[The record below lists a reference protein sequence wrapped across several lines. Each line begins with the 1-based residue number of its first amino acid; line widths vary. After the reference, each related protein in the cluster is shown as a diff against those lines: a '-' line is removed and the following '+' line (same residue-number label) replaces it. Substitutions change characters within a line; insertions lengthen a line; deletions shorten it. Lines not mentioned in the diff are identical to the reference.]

1 MDDLFILIYVIML
14 LGFLVVT
21 FVLPIVSLIIALRS
35 KRKLHERLSRL
46 EAAHGLT
53 PRDQSAIQ
61 QLSARVQ
68 RLEELLSSGATPI
81 REFTGPIEGALTLP
95 ATTIEQ
101 PATEQQPPPI
111 SAPTPPS
118 PPAPPSSSLSAYDLE
133 SIIGRR
139 WVGWIAVL
147 LILFATAF
155 FLKYAFDNRWIG
167 EVGRVA
173 IGIAAGV
180 TMTLLGFKYLKRG
193 WKIFSQILT
202 GGGVVLLY
210 LSTYA
215 AFGYYHLVPQKAAF
229 VFMAILIAE
238 AAALALLYEAPAIAI
253 MALLGGFLTPLLLH
267 SNRDQYLSLFAY
279 IIAIDIG
286 ALALLKHWR
295 GLRTIAF
302 LGSHLLF
309 WLWYDEHYHHDKLA
323 AVLTFQLALFLIFLT
338 AHLVGRLL
346 RRLHSTTLE
355 DIWLLVI
362 NPFVFFASVYHLL
375 NPSYHDWMG
384 VFAILM
390 ALIYAAAAKLL
401 LDRSTTSRVES
412 LSLIGIALTFVTIAI
427 PIQLRSNWI
436 TIAWSIEA
444 LAMLWAGIETRS
456 LRLRASACLI
466 FALAFLKQLLW
477 DTPYGYR
484 PAFIPIFNRYF
495 LSSLV
500 VIGCLFG
507 AAALYQTLAKRKKV
521 SGESLKFAFLLS
533 AVVALWLVFSI
544 ETFTFFQGRALV
556 QRLAE
561 DARHQR
567 WLGQMALSVVWA
579 VYAAVLAAVGF
590 LRRSSVTRWA
600 SLALFALTIV
610 KAMFVD
616 IAELQQLYRIIVFF
630 VLGILLLLVAW
641 GYHKAFHARES
652 NS

>member
-1 MDDLFILIYVIML
+1 MDDLFILIYVVML
-14 LGFLVVT
+14 LGVVIIT

-53 PRDQSAIQ
+53 PSDQSAIK
-61 QLSARVQ
+61 QLSERVQ
-68 RLEELLSSGATPI
+68 RLEELLSRGATPTT
-81 REFTGPIEGALTLP
+81 EFTRPIEVAPTPP
-95 ATTIEQ
+95 APTIDQ
-101 PATEQQPPPI
+101 PATEQQPPQI
-111 SAPTPPS
+111 VAAPPPS
-118 PPAPPSSSLSAYDLE
+118 PPSSSLSAYDLE
-133 SIIGRR
+133 SLIGRR
-139 WVGWIAVL
+139 WIGWIAVL

-180 TMTLLGFKYLKRG
+180 VMTSFGFKYFQRS
-193 WKIFSQILT
+193 WRIFSQILT

-238 AAALALLYEAPAIAI
+238 AAALALLYEAPSIAI

-267 SNRDQYLSLFAY
+267 SNRDQYISLFAY

-302 LGSHLLF
+302 LGSHILF
-309 WLWYDEHYHHDKLA
+309 WLWYDEHYHHEKLG
-323 AVLTFQLALFLIFLT
+323 AVLIFQLALFLIFLT

-355 DIWLLVI
+355 DVWLLVI
-362 NPFVFFASVYHLL
+362 NPFVFFTSVYHLL

-401 LDRSTTSRVES
+401 LDRTTTNRAEL
-412 LSLIGIALTFVTIAI
+412 LSLIGVALTFVTIAI

-436 TIAWSIEA
+436 TIAWTIEA

-456 LRLRASACLI
+456 KRLRISSCLI
-466 FALAFLKQLLW
+466 FALAFFKLLLW

-507 AAALYQTLAKRKKV
+507 AAALYQTLARRKKI
-521 SGESLKFAFLLS
+521 SDQGLKYVFLLS
-533 AVVALWLVFSI
+533 AVVALWLVFSM

-600 SLALFALTIV
+600 ALALFALTIV

-652 NS
+652 TS

>member
-1 MDDLFILIYVIML
+1 MDDLFILIYIAML
-14 LGFLVVT
+14 LGFLVIT
-21 FVLPIVSLIIALRS
+21 LVLPIVSLIVALRS
-35 KRKLHERLSRL
+35 KRKLYERLSRL

-53 PRDQSAIQ
+53 PSDQSAIQ
-61 QLSARVQ
+61 QLSAKVQ
-68 RLEELLSSGATPI
+68 RLEELLSSGTVPP
-81 REFTGPIEGALTLP
+81 RESTRPIEVAPKPSAPTV
-95 ATTIEQ
+95 EQ
-101 PATEQQPPPI
+101 PATEQQTPQFV
-111 SAPTPPS
+111 APTPPS
-118 PPAPPSSSLSAYDLE
+118 PPSSSLSAYDVE

-180 TMTLLGFKYLKRG
+180 AMTSLGFKYFQRS
-193 WKIFSQILT
+193 WRIFSQILT

-267 SNRDQYLSLFAY
+267 SNRDQYVSLFAY
-279 IIAIDIG
+279 IIAIDVG

-302 LGSHLLF
+302 LGSHTLF
-309 WLWYDEHYHHDKLA
+309 WLWYDEHYHHDKLG
-323 AVLTFQLALFLIFLT
+323 AVLLFQLALFLIFLT

-362 NPFVFFASVYHLL
+362 NPFVFFTSVYHLL

-384 VFAILM
+384 VFAIVM

-401 LDRSTTSRVES
+401 LDRATISRVES
-412 LSLIGIALTFVTIAI
+412 LTLIGVALTFVTIAV
-427 PIQLRSNWI
+427 PIQLHSNWI

-456 LRLRASACLI
+456 GRLRTSSCLI
-466 FALAFLKQLLW
+466 FALAFLKLLIW

-495 LSSLV
+495 LSALV

-521 SGESLKFAFLLS
+521 SGQNLKFVFLLS
-533 AVVALWLVFSI
+533 AVVALWLVSSI
-544 ETFTFFQGRALV
+544 ETVTFFQGRAAA

-579 VYAAVLAAVGF
+579 VYAGVLAAVGF

-600 SLALFALTIV
+600 ALALFALTIV

-652 NS
+652 TS

>member
-1 MDDLFILIYVIML
+1 MDDLFILIYVAML

-46 EAAHGLT
+46 EATHGLT
-53 PRDQSAIQ
+53 PSDQSAIQ

-68 RLEELLSSGATPI
+68 RLEERLSSGVTPTP
-81 REFTGPIEGALTLP
+81 EFTKPIEVEP
-95 ATTIEQ
+95 APTEPTIEQ
-101 PATEQQPPPI
+101 PAPEEPPPQI
-111 SAPTPPS
+111 VAPAPTS
-118 PPAPPSSSLSAYDLE
+118 PSLSAYDLE

-139 WVGWIAVL
+139 WVGWVAVS

-173 IGIAAGV
+173 IGIGAG
-180 TMTLLGFKYLKRG
+180 TAMTSIGFKYFKRG
-193 WKIFSQILT
+193 WRIFSQILT

-215 AFGYYHLVPQKAAF
+215 SFGYYHLVPQKAAF

-253 MALLGGFLTPLLLH
+253 MALIGGFLTPLLLH
-267 SNRDQYLSLFAY
+267 ANRDQYLSLFGY
-279 IIAIDIG
+279 VIAIDIG

-309 WLWYDEHYHHDKLA
+309 WLWYDEHYHHEKLR
-323 AVLTFQLALFLIFLT
+323 AVLVFQLTLFLIFLA
-338 AHLVGRLL
+338 AHLSGRLL

-362 NPFVFFASVYHLL
+362 NPFVFFSSVYHLL

-384 VFAILM
+384 VFAIVM

-401 LDRSTTSRVES
+401 LDRTATNRVES
-412 LSLIGIALTFVTIAI
+412 LSLIGVALTFVTIAI

-466 FALAFLKQLLW
+466 FGVAFVKLILW

-507 AAALYQTLAKRKKV
+507 AAALYQTLARRKNV
-521 SGESLKFAFLLS
+521 PGQSLKFVFLLS
-533 AVVALWLVFSI
+533 AVVALWFVSSI
-544 ETFTFFQGRALV
+544 ETFTFFQGRALA

-567 WLGQMALSVVWA
+567 WLGQMALSVLWA
-579 VYAAVLAAVGF
+579 FYAAVLAAIGF
-590 LRRSSVTRWA
+590 LRHSSVTRWA
-600 SLALFALTIV
+600 ALALFALTIV

-630 VLGILLLLVAW
+630 VLGVLLLLVAW

-652 NS
+652 TT